1 MKSIKWSVRPVYI
14 RFFLTLFTAAVIM
27 NLVYLA
33 YYSYNAR
40 KLDETERTRVLN
52 QTEYYVNRYMKEVE
66 DGANMLTIS
75 TAVQRLLP
83 NRIRKNY
90 LDYANCAEVLTQYA
104 MTIPG
109 VYRIDLYTD
118 NNSTLLTS
126 YEGVFYGL
134 KLEENEVYKTYFQF
148 EENSFWDMHYEGK
161 EPRLVSQNR
170 NRHYISLIKPVFS
183 KYTGKKCGVLCMSV
197 ELSELE
203 RLIPM
208 ENTKEE
214 GIYLS
219 YKGEP
224 LSDRLQDTKD
234 LRLLSVT
241 SDYSGMVFDYYYP
254 QNLLMKNSMP
264 LILSMVIIISFFVII
279 FFCIVEISE
288 KKMFYPVTTLLA
300 GFKEIEIGN
309 FYIQLDVERK
319 DLFREIFSH
328 FNHMAETLRQ
338 MITELS
344 NERTR
349 RNEFKFSLL
358 QMQIK
363 PHFLYNL
370 FNNMIWMMEQK
381 DYEHLEILIQ
391 STAGYY
397 KTALN
402 YGSQDIMLAENKKQL
417 EYYAEIQKIR
427 FGDVFSFQVDFPEE
441 AAYLSIPN
449 LLLQPLVENSI
460 VHGLKGKNEISHI
473 KVSAEIENE
482 LLKISVWD
490 DGCGICVE
498 QLEDIRCEMKN
509 YEGDGSKYFA
519 LVNITARL
527 YNRYRERAFI
537 RIDSQEGTGTN
548 VVIGIP
554 MDEVS

>member
-1 MKSIKWSVRPVYI
+1 MKNIRWRIRPVYI
-14 RFFLTLFTAAVIM
+14 RFFLTLFTAAAIM

-40 KLDETERTRVLN
+40 RLDETERARVLN

-66 DGANMLTIS
+66 DGANMLAIS
-75 TAVQRLLP
+75 TTVQKLLP

-90 LDYANCAEVLTQYA
+90 LDYAECSEVLTQYA

-109 VYRIDLYTD
+109 VYRIDLYTE
-118 NNSTLLTS
+118 NNATLLTS

-134 KLEENEVYKTYFQF
+134 KPEENEQYERYFQS
-148 EENSFWDMHYEGK
+148 EENSFWDIHYEGK
-161 EPRLVSQNR
+161 EPKLVSQNR

-208 ENTKEE
+208 ENTREE

-219 YKGEP
+219 YKGEH
-224 LSDRLQDTKD
+224 LSDTPEETKD
-234 LRLLSVT
+234 LRHLSVT
-241 SDYSGMVFDYYYP
+241 SDYSKMVFDYYYP
-254 QNLLMKNSMP
+254 QSILMKNSMT
-264 LILSMVIIISFFVII
+264 LIVSMLIIILFFVII
-279 FFCIVEISE
+279 FFSIVEISE

-309 FYIQLDVERK
+309 FNIHLDVERK

-328 FNHMAETLRQ
+328 FNHMAETLQ
-338 MITELS
+338 HMITELS

-381 DYEHLEILIQ
+381 DYDNLEVLIG

-402 YGSQDIMLAENKKQL
+402 YGNQDIMLAENKKQL

-427 FGDVFSFQVDFPEE
+427 FGNVFTFCVDFPEE
-441 AAYLSIPN
+441 VAFLSIPN

-460 VHGLKGKNEISHI
+460 VHGLKGKNTISHI
-473 KVSAEIENE
+473 KVSAEV
-482 LLKISVWD
+482 LKEMLIISVWD
-490 DGCGICVE
+490 DGCGMSQE
-498 QLEDIRCEMKN
+498 LLSDIRCEMKN

-519 LVNITARL
+519 LVNVTARL

-537 RIDSQEGTGTN
+537 RIDSQEGKETK

>member
-1 MKSIKWSVRPVYI
+1 MKNIRWRIRPVYI

-40 KLDETERTRVLN
+40 KLDETERARVLN
-52 QTEYYVNRYMKEVE
+52 QTEYYVNRYMREVE
-66 DGANMLTIS
+66 DGANMLAIS
-75 TAVQRLLP
+75 TAVQKLLP

-90 LDYANCAEVLTQYA
+90 LDYANCAEALTQYA

-109 VYRIDLYTD
+109 VYRIDFYTE
-118 NNSTLLTS
+118 NNATLLTS
-126 YEGVFYGL
+126 YEGVFYELTGD
-134 KLEENEVYKTYFQF
+134 ENEIYETYFGS
-148 EENSFWDMHYEGK
+148 EENSFWDLHYEGK
-161 EPRLVSQNR
+161 EPKLVSQNR

-208 ENTKEE
+208 ENTKDE

-219 YKGEP
+219 YKGES
-224 LSDRLQDTKD
+224 LSAMQGETRK
-234 LRLLSVT
+234 LRYLSVT
-241 SDYSGMVFDYYYP
+241 SDYSQMVFDYYYP
-254 QNLLMKNSMP
+254 QSLMVKNGMT
-264 LILSMVIIISFFVII
+264 LILSMLIIILFFVII

-300 GFKEIEIGN
+300 GFKEIETGN
-309 FYIQLDVERK
+309 FDIHLNVERK
-319 DLFREIFSH
+319 DLFREIFTH
-328 FNHMAETLRQ
+328 FNHMAETLRH

-349 RNEFKFSLL
+349 RNEFKFRLL

-402 YGSQDIMLAENKKQL
+402 YGSQDIMLADNKKQL

-441 AAYLSIPN
+441 TAFLSIPN

-460 VHGLKGKNEISHI
+460 VHGLKGKESISHI
-473 KVSAEIENE
+473 RVSARIDDEM
-482 LLKISVWD
+482 LKISVWD
-490 DGCGICVE
+490 DGCGMNSD
-498 QLEDIRCEMKN
+498 LLSDIRSEMKN

-527 YNRYRERAFI
+527 FNRYRERAFI
-537 RIDSQEGTGTN
+537 RIDSQERKETI
-548 VVIGIP
+548 VEIGIP
-554 MDEVS
+554 IDEVS